1 MKKNI
6 VLNNVPRHIEKN
18 LVARGYNIVDRTY
31 EGYIDTILYS
41 SDSGSLSY
49 LNMFDNVIDMDR
61 GAFIVD
67 IKGKT
72 LDEIESIIENRSYT
86 SLF

>member
-6 VLNNVPRHIEKN
+6 VLNNVPRHIEKS

-49 LNMFDNVIDMDR
+49 LSMFDNVIDMDR